1 MFEQEF
7 NTEQLTI
14 TDSNFIVSPTSTK
27 TVRIT
32 PCREYHLMDLT
43 PVLNLILILH
53 IVYKWE
59 FVAFRYL
66 TERRLRSCLDEVIWR
81 FSECVHH
88 GGRDPV
94 LPIPGPPPRSVHPH
108 RWKSSKI
115 KILKNNF
122 KYKLHM
128 HEPWLLSQII
138 LHNQIYSLISSFSSH
153 LSPSPAPS
161 PPSRIHQYH
170 CDSFSSPSPPPSPP
184 PPQSTQKNE
193 QRLTWSATSCR
204 PG

>member
-122 KYKLHM
+122 KSNCTCMSRGCFLKLFYTIKFTLSF
-128 HEPWLLSQII
+128 LLFLPTFL
-138 LHNQIYSLISSFSSH
+138 LHLLLLLLLGFINITAIPFLRLHPPLRPRLLNQ
-153 LSPSPAPS
+153 P
-161 PPSRIHQYH
+161 
-170 CDSFSSPSPPPSPP
+170 
-184 PPQSTQKNE
+184 KK
-193 QRLTWSATSCR
+193 TSNV
-204 PG
+204 